1 MMKSIRLIFF
11 TALLFTTYLSALA
24 QDSAQAF
31 QWSVT
36 SKKIADHTYEL
47 MFSTQGNPDWNLYA
61 PDQDLSGVPSA
72 SLTLNDSAFQL
83 VHNFKP
89 TGPVKEKPS
98 KIFTGINEK
107 VYTGPT
113 LWTQE
118 IKIEG
123 AVPGSIQGSLVYNY
137 GKGEEFYQGE
147 FPFNVPLEGG
157 VTKASK
163 IKITSIDVKHPVS
176 SCGDDETANKSL
188 WTLFFIGLGA
198 GFLALLFPCV
208 FPLIPLTVSFFT
220 KRAQSRKQG
229 ITNAVL
235 YGGSIFLIY
244 TLISLP
250 FHLFDVSPEVLNNVS
265 TNVSLNIIFFAIF
278 VVFAISFFG
287 FFEITL
293 PSSLANTTDSRAG
306 LGNFLGIFFMALT
319 LAIVSFSC
327 TSGILGALLVGALS
341 GSNGAWQLTAGM
353 AGFGLG
359 LGLPF
364 VLFALF
370 PGWLQSLP
378 KSGGWM
384 NELKAVFGFI
394 ELAMAFKFLSN
405 ADLVKQWHLLPR
417 EVFIGSWIAIGLSI
431 VLYLSVVFRFS
442 GVGKPKFTAVRIF
455 FIILFSV
462 VTLYLIPGVTNTS
475 LARLGLISGFP
486 PPVCYS
492 VYEHPVNCETGVE
505 PLQNDYE
512 KALQLA
518 KEQNKPVLIDFTG
531 WACVNCRRME
541 ENVWTD
547 DEVKN
552 LMKNDFIVVSLYVD
566 ERRKLPVTERTEYR
580 TLDGT
585 TKSIVTVG
593 DKWATFQAENFYA
606 VSQPQYAIISPDE
619 IALTKTKAY
628 TPGASKF
635 ADWLKCGLDAYK
647 KHQASLK

>member
-1 MMKSIRLIFF
+1 MKNLRLCFPGIFF
-11 TALLFTTYLSALA
+11 LLMNLFASA
-24 QDSAQAF
+24 QDSAQVF
-31 QWSVT
+31 KWNIS

-47 MFSTQGNPDWNLYA
+47 IFSTKGNAGWNLYA
-61 PDQDLSGVPSA
+61 PGQDLSGVQSA
-72 SLTLNDSAFQL
+72 SLTLNDSAF
-83 VHNFKP
+83 HPIDKFKQ
-89 TGPVKEKPS
+89 TGTAKEEPS

-107 VYTGPT
+107 IYSGSTT
-113 LWTQE
+113 WTQQ
-118 IKIEG
+118 IKIDG
-123 AVPGSIQGSLVYNY
+123 TVPGSIQGSLIYNY
-137 GKGEEFYQGE
+137 GRGEEFYQGE
-147 FPFNVPLEGG
+147 FPFTVKMEGG
-157 VTKASK
+157 IIVQSK
-163 IKITSIDVKHPVS
+163 IKIASVDVKHPVNT
-176 SCGDDETANKSL
+176 CGDDEAGNKSL
-188 WTLFFIGLGA
+188 LTLFLIGLGA

-220 KRAQSRKQG
+220 KRAQSKKQG
-229 ITNAVL
+229 ITNSVL

-244 TLISLP
+244 TIISLP
-250 FHLFDVSPEVLNNVS
+250 FHLFDIEPEVLNNIS
-265 TNVSLNIIFFAIF
+265 TNVPLNIVFFIIF

-287 FFEITL
+287 YFEITL
-293 PSSLANTTDSRAG
+293 PGSFANKADSKAG

-370 PGWLQSLP
+370 PNWLQSLP

-405 ADLVKQWHLLPR
+405 ADLVKQWHILER
-417 EVFIGSWIAIGLSI
+417 EVFIGSWIAIGLAI
-431 VLYLSVVFRFS
+431 VLYLGGVFRFS
-442 GVGKPKFTAVRIF
+442 GDGKPKFTAVRIF
-455 FIILFSV
+455 FIVLFSV
-462 VTLYLIPGVTNTS
+462 ITLYLIPGLTNTKWAK
-475 LARLGLISGFP
+475 LNLISGFP
-486 PPVCYS
+486 PPFNYS
-492 VYEHPVNCETGVE
+492 IYKPSVNYQDGVK
-505 PLQNDYE
+505 PLENDYE

-518 KEQNKPVLIDFTG
+518 REQNKPVLIDFTG

-541 ENVWTD
+541 ENVWVD
-547 DEVKN
+547 DEVKK

-566 ERRKLPVTERTEYR
+566 ERRKLPVAERTDY
-580 TLDGT
+580 TTSDST

-606 VSQPQYAIISPDE
+606 VSQPQYAILSPDE

-628 TPGASKF
+628 TPNASEF
-635 ADWLKCGLDAYK
+635 ADWLKCGLDAFK

>member
-1 MMKSIRLIFF
+1 MKNLRFSFF
-11 TALLFTTYLSALA
+11 SVLFLLLGLFSFA
-24 QDSAQAF
+24 QDSAQIF
-31 QWSVT
+31 KWNVS
-36 SKKIADHTYEL
+36 SKKIAEHIYEL
-47 MFSTQGNPDWNLYA
+47 IFSTQGNAEWSLYA
-61 PDQDLSGVPSA
+61 PNQDLSGVTSV
-72 SLTLNDSAFQL
+72 SLTLNDSAFHL
-83 VHNFKP
+83 VDQFKQ
-89 TGPVKEKPS
+89 TGTVKQQSS

-107 VYTGPT
+107 IYNGPT
-113 LWTQE
+113 TWTQQV
-118 IKIEG
+118 KIDG
-123 AVPGSIQGSLVYNY
+123 VIPGSIQGSLIYNY
-137 GKGEEFYQGE
+137 VKGDEFYQGE
-147 FPFNVPLEGG
+147 FPFTVKLEGG
-157 VTKASK
+157 ISKVSK
-163 IKITSIDVKHPVS
+163 IKVASIDVKHPINN
-176 SCGDDETANKSL
+176 CGDEETGNKSL
-188 WTLFFIGLGA
+188 LTLFLIGFGA
-198 GFLALLFPCV
+198 GLLALLFPCV

-220 KRAQSRKQG
+220 KRAQSKKRG

-250 FHLFDVSPEVLNNVS
+250 FHILNVEPEVLNNIS
-265 TNVSLNIIFFAIF
+265 TNVPLNLTFFIVF

-287 FFEITL
+287 YFEITL
-293 PSSLANTTDSRAG
+293 PSSFANKADSKAG

-370 PGWLQSLP
+370 PNWLQSLP

-405 ADLVKQWHLLPR
+405 ADLVKQWHLLER
-417 EVFIGSWIAIGLSI
+417 EVFIGSWIAIGIAI
-431 VLYLSVVFRFS
+431 VLYLTGVFRFS
-442 GVGKPKFTAVRIF
+442 GDSKPKFKPVRIL
-455 FIILFSV
+455 FIVLFSAI
-462 VTLYLIPGVTNTS
+462 TIYLIPGLTNTRAAD
-475 LARLGLISGFP
+475 LKLVSGFP
-486 PPVCYS
+486 PPFNYS
-492 VYEHPVNCETGVE
+492 VYKPSVNYQNGVK
-505 PLQNDYE
+505 PLENDYE
-512 KALQLA
+512 KALQVA

-541 ENVWTD
+541 ENVWVN
-547 DEVKN
+547 DEVKR
-552 LMKNDFIVVSLYVD
+552 LMTNDFIVVSLYVD
-566 ERRKLPVTERTEYR
+566 ERRKLPVPERMEYTTSDS
-580 TLDGT
+580 TL
-585 TKSIVTVG
+585 KSIVTVG

-628 TPGASKF
+628 TPSASKF
-635 ADWLKCGLDAYK
+635 AEWLKCGLDAYK
-647 KHQASLK
+647 KHQPSSK

>member
-1 MMKSIRLIFF
+1 MKKFHFVFLLFLIF
-11 TALLFTTYLSALA
+11 TARSIGYS
-24 QDSAQAF
+24 QDSSQLF
-31 QWSVT
+31 KWNIS
-36 SKKIADHTYEL
+36 SKKLANNSYEL
-47 MFSTQGNPDWNLYA
+47 IFSTPGNAQWNLYA
-61 PDQDLSGVPSA
+61 PNQDLGGVASA
-72 SLTLNDSAFQL
+72 SLALNDSAFAL
-83 VHNFKP
+83 VDQFRQ
-89 TGPVKEKPS
+89 TGSIKEQPS

-107 VYTGPT
+107 LYSGATT
-113 LWTQE
+113 WTQQ

-123 AVPGSIQGSLVYNY
+123 VVPGSIQGNLVYNY
-137 GKGEEFYQGE
+137 GRGDEFYQGE
-147 FPFNVPLEGG
+147 FPFTVKLEGG
-157 VTKASK
+157 VTKQSK
-163 IKITSIDVKHPVS
+163 IKIASIDVKHSVNN
-176 SCGDDETANKSL
+176 CGDDQTGDKSL
-188 WTLFFIGLGA
+188 LGLFLIGFGA
-198 GFLALLFPCV
+198 GLLALLFPCV

-220 KRAQSRKQG
+220 KRAQSKKQG

-250 FHLFDVSPEVLNNVS
+250 FHILNVEPEVLNNIS
-265 TNVSLNIIFFAIF
+265 TNVPLNITFFLIF

-287 FFEITL
+287 YFEITL
-293 PSSLANTTDSRAG
+293 PGSFANRADSKAG

-341 GSNGAWQLTAGM
+341 GPNGAWQLTAGM

-364 VLFALF
+364 ILFALF
-370 PGWLQSLP
+370 PHWLQSMP

-394 ELAMAFKFLSN
+394 ELAMAIKFLSN
-405 ADLVKQWHLLPR
+405 ADLVKQWHLLER
-417 EVFIGSWIAIGLSI
+417 EVFIGLWIAIGI
-431 VLYLSVVFRFS
+431 AVVLYLFGVFRFA
-442 GVGKPKFTAVRIF
+442 GDGKPRFTGIRVF
-455 FIILFSV
+455 FIALFSII
-462 VTLYLIPGVTNTS
+462 TIYLIPGLTNTKHAD
-475 LARLGLISGFP
+475 LKLISGFP
-486 PPVCYS
+486 PPFNYS
-492 VYEHPVNCETGVE
+492 VYKPSINYQNGVK
-505 PLQNDYE
+505 PLENDYE

-541 ENVWTD
+541 ENVWINE
-547 DEVKN
+547 EVKA

-566 ERRKLPVTERTEYR
+566 ERRKLPVDERTDHINS
-580 TLDGT
+580 DGT
-585 TKSIVTVG
+585 TKSIITVG

-628 TPGASKF
+628 TPSASQF
-635 ADWLKCGLDAYK
+635 ASWLKCGLEAHNK
-647 KHQASLK
+647 RNNLRK

>member
-1 MMKSIRLIFF
+1 MKSIRLI
-11 TALLFTTYLSALA
+11 LLSALFFAAHFVFA
-24 QDSAQAF
+24 QDSAQVF
-31 QWSVT
+31 KWNVN
-36 SKKIADHTYEL
+36 SKKISDHTYEFI
-47 MFSTQGNPDWNLYA
+47 FSTQGNPAWNLYA

-72 SLTLNDSAFQL
+72 SLTLNDSAFHL
-83 VHNFKP
+83 VDQFKQ
-89 TGPVKEKPS
+89 TGTVKEEPS

-107 VYTGPT
+107 IYSGPT
-113 LWTQE
+113 TWTQQ
-118 IKIEG
+118 IKIDG
-123 AVPGSIQGSLVYNY
+123 QVPGSIHGSLIYNY

-147 FPFNVPLEGG
+147 FPFTAKLEGG
-157 VTKASK
+157 IINQSK
-163 IKITSIDVKHPVS
+163 IKIASIDVKHPIS
-176 SCGDDETANKSL
+176 PCGDDEAGNKSL
-188 WTLFFIGLGA
+188 MTLFLIGFGA
-198 GFLALLFPCV
+198 GLLALLFPCV

-220 KRAQSRKQG
+220 KRAQSKKQG
-229 ITNAVL
+229 ITNAIL

-244 TLISLP
+244 ALISLP
-250 FHLFDVSPEVLNNVS
+250 FHLFNMNPEVLNNVS
-265 TNVSLNIIFFAIF
+265 TNVTLNIVFFLIF

-287 FFEITL
+287 YFEITL
-293 PSSLANTTDSRAG
+293 PSSFANRADSKAG

-370 PGWLQSLP
+370 PRWLQSLP

-417 EVFIGSWIAIGLSI
+417 EIFLGSWIVIGLAI
-431 VLYLSVVFRFS
+431 VLYLTGVFRFS
-442 GVGKPKFTAVRIF
+442 GDGKPRFTPIRIF
-455 FIILFSV
+455 FIALFSLI
-462 VTLYLIPGVTNTS
+462 TLYLLPGVTNS
-475 LARLGLISGFP
+475 KWARLGWISGFP

-492 VYEHPVNCETGVE
+492 VYEHPVNCEAGLE
-505 PLQNDYE
+505 PLKNDYE

-541 ENVWTD
+541 ENVWTN

-552 LMKNDFIVVSLYVD
+552 LMTNDFIVVSLYVD
-566 ERRKLPVTERTEYR
+566 ERRKLPVTERMDY
-580 TLDGT
+580 T
-585 TKSIVTVG
+585 TSDSTVKSIVTVG

-628 TPGASKF
+628 TPSASKF
-635 ADWLKCGLDAYK
+635 AEWLKCGLDAFK
-647 KHQASLK
+647 KHQSRSK

>member
-1 MMKSIRLIFF
+1 MKSIRFILFAALFF
-11 TALLFTTYLSALA
+11 AAHFSFA
-24 QDSAQAF
+24 QDSIQIYK
-31 QWSVT
+31 WNVT
-36 SKKIADHTYEL
+36 SKKVSGHTYEL
-47 MFSTQGNPDWNLYA
+47 IFSTQGNPNWNLYA
-61 PDQDLSGVPSA
+61 PDQDLGGVQSA
-72 SLTLNDSAFQL
+72 SLTLSDSAFHL
-83 VHNFKP
+83 VDKFKQ
-89 TGPVKEKPS
+89 TGTIKEEPS

-107 VYTGPT
+107 IYSGPT
-113 LWTQE
+113 TWTQQ
-118 IKIEG
+118 IKIDG
-123 AVPGSIQGSLVYNY
+123 TVPGSIQGSLIYNY

-147 FPFNVPLEGG
+147 FPFTVKLEGG
-157 VTKASK
+157 VIKESK
-163 IKITSIDVKHPVS
+163 IKIASIDVKHPVS
-176 SCGDDETANKSL
+176 SCGDDEAGNKSL
-188 WTLFFIGLGA
+188 LTLFLIGFGA
-198 GFLALLFPCV
+198 GLLALLFPCV

-220 KRAQSRKQG
+220 KKAQSKKQG
-229 ITNAVL
+229 ITNAIL

-244 TLISLP
+244 ALISLP
-250 FHLFDVSPEVLNNVS
+250 FHLFNMNPEVLNNVS
-265 TNVSLNIIFFAIF
+265 TNVTLNIVFFIIF

-287 FFEITL
+287 YFEITL
-293 PSSLANTTDSRAG
+293 PSSFANRADSKAG

-353 AGFGLG
+353 GGFGLG

-370 PGWLQSLP
+370 PRWLQSLP

-405 ADLVKQWHLLPR
+405 ADLVKQWHLLER
-417 EVFIGSWIAIGLSI
+417 EVFIGSWIAIGLAI
-431 VLYLSVVFRFS
+431 VLYLSGVFRFS
-442 GVGKPKFTAVRIF
+442 GDSKPKFTAVRIS
-455 FIILFSV
+455 FIVLFSII
-462 VTLYLIPGVTNTS
+462 TLYLTPGLTNTKS
-475 LARLGLISGFP
+475 ARLGLMSGFP
-486 PPVCYS
+486 PPFNYS
-492 VYEHPVNCETGVE
+492 IYKPSINYQDGVK
-505 PLQNDYE
+505 PLENDYE
-512 KALQLA
+512 KALRLA
-518 KEQNKPVLIDFTG
+518 KEQSKPILIDFTG

-547 DEVKN
+547 DKVKD

-566 ERRKLPVTERTEYR
+566 ERRKLPVAERT
-580 TLDGT
+580 DFT
-585 TKSIVTVG
+585 TADSTIKSIVTVG

-628 TPGASKF
+628 TPSASQF

-647 KHQASLK
+647 RHASAATK